1 MGFERAA
8 FFLVIFAIIGKDTAT
23 CQTKSFSLL
32 CKSIPVPSIN
42 HLFRFF
48 VEFFK
53 PLPESL
59 VSTKSTFETD
69 GRLLINIL

>member
-1 MGFERAA
+1 M
-8 FFLVIFAIIGKDTAT
+8 
-23 CQTKSFSLL
+23 
-32 CKSIPVPSIN
+32 PSIN

-48 VEFFK
+48 VEFFQ

-69 GRLLINIL
+69 GRLLIKILQLSIQEHACSHDLWSVTFDIYFAFSCAKGLHIKNWS